1 MNDFTAF
8 RESPAYRGNIH
19 CHSTVSDGALTP
31 HELVRRY
38 REHGWSFLALSEH
51 NTWSDYGGSLD
62 SNDFITI
69 PAMELSVLWYKE
81 EGSPSLI
88 KAHHIQ
94 LLADH
99 GQGPYKHMEVVDFPK
114 LHGPDADFV
123 GLVQA
128 VIDAHKGMVIGI
140 NHPSWSRVLDSDML
154 SRQPSI
160 SLANASVSTS
170 ARGIRLQPDTT
181 VRYAVSPMGQNTLR
195 TAENGE
201 FFITLED
208 GTIVHLNYNTTLRY
222 PEHFSSKERMVF
234 LEGEAYFEVAPNAE
248 QPFLVNTTR
257 GCIQV
262 LGTAFNVRDYVE
274 EKKVVTVLESGKVRY
289 TTAGKQQESRELRP
303 GFLLEDAEGQQLHAR
318 QVNTRLYTEWRNG
331 KYIFENASVEE
342 IMSTLQRWYN
352 IDVIYAD
359 EKVKQLHFTG
369 DLERYETFD
378 IFLHFME
385 TGGDIRFQIKDNI
398 VIVNKK

>member
-1 MNDFTAF
+1 MKKELPDILSDLIYKDFL
-8 RESPAYRGNIH
+8 
-19 CHSTVSDGALTP
+19 GALTEKERQ
-31 HELVRRY
+31 ELAALVKRYPITVADRAVLRARMEEEEPFNAREAYLEFVRRT
-38 REHGWSFLALSEH
+38 RRRIILRRLRNAAAIALLIGCGGMAWWFYQPATPVKAPVEMATVQPILPGSSRAVITLSNGERIELE
-51 NTWSDYGGSLD
+51 NLNRQLQESNGTRIEAANGSLIY
-62 SNDFITI
+62 S
-69 PAMELSVLWYKE
+69 
-81 EGSPSLI
+81 
-88 KAHHIQ
+88 
-94 LLADH
+94 
-99 GQGPYKHMEVVDFPK
+99 
-114 LHGPDADFV
+114 
-123 GLVQA
+123 
-128 VIDAHKGMVIGI
+128 
-140 NHPSWSRVLDSDML
+140 
-154 SRQPSI
+154 
-160 SLANASVSTS
+160 
-170 ARGIRLQPDTT
+170 DTT
-181 VRYAVSPMGQNTLR
+181 QSQETLYNEIAIPR
-195 TAENGE
+195 GGE
-201 FFITLED
+201 FHLTMAD
-208 GTIVHLNYNTTLRY
+208 GTQVWLNADTRLKY
-222 PEHFSSKERMVF
+222 PVNFNGKTREVF
-234 LEGEAYFEVAPNAE
+234 LQGEAYFEVAPNAE

-262 LGTAFNVRDYVE
+262 LGTAFNVRDYAE

-303 GFLLEDAEGQQLHAR
+303 GFLLEDAEGQHLHAR

-378 IFLHFME
+378 VFLHFME

>member
-1 MNDFTAF
+1 MKKELPDILSDLIYKDFL
-8 RESPAYRGNIH
+8 
-19 CHSTVSDGALTP
+19 GALTEKERQ
-31 HELVRRY
+31 ELAALVKRYPITVADRAVLRARMEEEEPFNAREAYLEFVRRT
-38 REHGWSFLALSEH
+38 RRRIIFRRLRIAAAIALLIGCGGMAWWFYQPATPVKAPVEMATVQPILPGSSRAVITLSNGERIELE
-51 NTWSDYGGSLD
+51 NLNRQLQESNGTRIEAANGSLIY
-62 SNDFITI
+62 S
-69 PAMELSVLWYKE
+69 
-81 EGSPSLI
+81 
-88 KAHHIQ
+88 
-94 LLADH
+94 
-99 GQGPYKHMEVVDFPK
+99 
-114 LHGPDADFV
+114 
-123 GLVQA
+123 
-128 VIDAHKGMVIGI
+128 
-140 NHPSWSRVLDSDML
+140 
-154 SRQPSI
+154 
-160 SLANASVSTS
+160 
-170 ARGIRLQPDTT
+170 DTT
-181 VRYAVSPMGQNTLR
+181 QSQETLYNEIAIPR
-195 TAENGE
+195 GGE
-201 FFITLED
+201 FHLTMAD
-208 GTIVHLNYNTTLRY
+208 GTQVWLNADTRLKY
-222 PEHFSSKERMVF
+222 PVNFNGKTREVF
-234 LEGEAYFEVAPNAE
+234 LQGEAYFEVAPNAE

-262 LGTAFNVRDYVE
+262 LGTAFNVRDYAE

-303 GFLLEDAEGQQLHAR
+303 GFLLEDAEGQHLHAR

-378 IFLHFME
+378 VFLHFME

>member
-1 MNDFTAF
+1 MKKELPDILSDLIYKDFL
-8 RESPAYRGNIH
+8 
-19 CHSTVSDGALTP
+19 GALTEKERQ
-31 HELVRRY
+31 ELATLVKRYPITVADRAVLRARMEEEEPFNAREAYLEFVRRT
-38 REHGWSFLALSEH
+38 RRRIIFRRLRIAAAIALLIGCGGMAWWFYQPATPVKAPVEMATVQPILPGSSRAVITLSNGERIELE
-51 NTWSDYGGSLD
+51 NLNRQLQESNGTRIEAANGSLIY
-62 SNDFITI
+62 S
-69 PAMELSVLWYKE
+69 
-81 EGSPSLI
+81 
-88 KAHHIQ
+88 
-94 LLADH
+94 
-99 GQGPYKHMEVVDFPK
+99 
-114 LHGPDADFV
+114 
-123 GLVQA
+123 
-128 VIDAHKGMVIGI
+128 
-140 NHPSWSRVLDSDML
+140 
-154 SRQPSI
+154 
-160 SLANASVSTS
+160 
-170 ARGIRLQPDTT
+170 DTT
-181 VRYAVSPMGQNTLR
+181 QSQETLYNEIAIPR
-195 TAENGE
+195 GGE
-201 FFITLED
+201 FHLTMAD
-208 GTIVHLNYNTTLRY
+208 GTQVWLNADTRLKY
-222 PEHFSSKERMVF
+222 PVNFNGKTREVF
-234 LEGEAYFEVAPNAE
+234 LQGEAYFEVAPNAE

-262 LGTAFNVRDYVE
+262 LGTAFNVRDYAE

-303 GFLLEDAEGQQLHAR
+303 GFLLEDAEGQHLHAR

-378 IFLHFME
+378 VFLHFME

>member
-1 MNDFTAF
+1 MKKELPDILSDLIYKDFL
-8 RESPAYRGNIH
+8 
-19 CHSTVSDGALTP
+19 GALTEKERQ
-31 HELVRRY
+31 ELAALIKRYPITVADRAVLRARMEEEEPFNAREAYLEFVRRT
-38 REHGWSFLALSEH
+38 RRRIILRRLRNAAAIALLIGCGGMAWWFYQPATPVKAPVEMATVQPILPGSSKAVITLSNGERIELE
-51 NTWSDYGGSLD
+51 NLNRQLQESNGTRIEAANGSLIY
-62 SNDFITI
+62 S
-69 PAMELSVLWYKE
+69 
-81 EGSPSLI
+81 
-88 KAHHIQ
+88 
-94 LLADH
+94 
-99 GQGPYKHMEVVDFPK
+99 
-114 LHGPDADFV
+114 
-123 GLVQA
+123 
-128 VIDAHKGMVIGI
+128 
-140 NHPSWSRVLDSDML
+140 
-154 SRQPSI
+154 
-160 SLANASVSTS
+160 
-170 ARGIRLQPDTT
+170 DTT
-181 VRYAVSPMGQNTLR
+181 QSQETLYNEIAIPR
-195 TAENGE
+195 GGE
-201 FFITLED
+201 FHLTMAD
-208 GTIVHLNYNTTLRY
+208 GTQVWLNADTRLKY
-222 PEHFSSKERMVF
+222 PVNFNGKTREVF
-234 LEGEAYFEVAPNAE
+234 LQGEAYFEVAPNAE

-262 LGTAFNVRDYVE
+262 LGTAFNVRDYAE

-303 GFLLEDAEGQQLHAR
+303 GFLLEDVEGQHLHAR

-378 IFLHFME
+378 VFLHFME

>member
-1 MNDFTAF
+1 MKKELPDILSDLIYKDFL
-8 RESPAYRGNIH
+8 
-19 CHSTVSDGALTP
+19 GALTEKERQ
-31 HELVRRY
+31 ELAALIKRYPITVADRAVLRARMEEEEPFNAREAYLEFVRRT
-38 REHGWSFLALSEH
+38 RRRIIFRRLRIAAAIALLIGCGGMAWWFYQPATPVKAPVEMATVQPILPGSSKAVITLSNGERIELE
-51 NTWSDYGGSLD
+51 NLNRQLQESNGTRIEAANGSLTY
-62 SNDFITI
+62 S
-69 PAMELSVLWYKE
+69 
-81 EGSPSLI
+81 
-88 KAHHIQ
+88 
-94 LLADH
+94 
-99 GQGPYKHMEVVDFPK
+99 
-114 LHGPDADFV
+114 
-123 GLVQA
+123 
-128 VIDAHKGMVIGI
+128 
-140 NHPSWSRVLDSDML
+140 
-154 SRQPSI
+154 
-160 SLANASVSTS
+160 
-170 ARGIRLQPDTT
+170 DTT
-181 VRYAVSPMGQNTLR
+181 QSQETLYNEIAIPR
-195 TAENGE
+195 GGE
-201 FFITLED
+201 FHLTMAD
-208 GTIVHLNYNTTLRY
+208 GTQVWLNADTRLKY
-222 PEHFSSKERMVF
+222 PVNFNGKTREVF
-234 LEGEAYFEVAPNAE
+234 LQGEAYFEVAPNAE

-262 LGTAFNVRDYVE
+262 LGTAFNVKDYAE

-303 GFLLEDAEGQQLHAR
+303 GFLLEDAEGQHLHAR

>member
-1 MNDFTAF
+1 MKKELPDILSDLIYKDFL
-8 RESPAYRGNIH
+8 
-19 CHSTVSDGALTP
+19 GALTEKERQ
-31 HELVRRY
+31 ELAALIKRYPITVADRAVLRARMEEEEPFNAREAYLEFVRRT
-38 REHGWSFLALSEH
+38 RRRIIFRRLRIAAAIALLIGCGGMAWWFYQPATPVKAPVEMATVQPILPGSSKAVITLSNGECIELE
-51 NTWSDYGGSLD
+51 NLNRQLQESNGTRIEAANGSLIY
-62 SNDFITI
+62 S
-69 PAMELSVLWYKE
+69 
-81 EGSPSLI
+81 
-88 KAHHIQ
+88 
-94 LLADH
+94 
-99 GQGPYKHMEVVDFPK
+99 
-114 LHGPDADFV
+114 
-123 GLVQA
+123 
-128 VIDAHKGMVIGI
+128 
-140 NHPSWSRVLDSDML
+140 
-154 SRQPSI
+154 
-160 SLANASVSTS
+160 
-170 ARGIRLQPDTT
+170 DTT
-181 VRYAVSPMGQNTLR
+181 QSQETLYNEIAIPR
-195 TAENGE
+195 GGE
-201 FFITLED
+201 FHLTMAD
-208 GTIVHLNYNTTLRY
+208 GTQVWLNADTRLKY
-222 PEHFSSKERMVF
+222 PVNFNGKTREVF
-234 LEGEAYFEVAPNAE
+234 LQGEAYFEVAPNAE

-262 LGTAFNVRDYVE
+262 LGTAFNVRDYAE

-289 TTAGKQQESRELRP
+289 TTAGELQESRELRP
-303 GFLLEDAEGQQLHAR
+303 GFLLEDAEGQHLHAR

>member
-1 MNDFTAF
+1 MKKELPDILSDLIYKDFL
-8 RESPAYRGNIH
+8 
-19 CHSTVSDGALTP
+19 GALTEKERQ
-31 HELVRRY
+31 ELAALVKRYPITVADRAVLRARMEEEEPFNAREAYLEFVRRT
-38 REHGWSFLALSEH
+38 RRRIIFRRLRIAAAIALLIGCVGMAWWFYQPATPVKAPVEMATVQPILPGSSRAVITLSNGERIELE
-51 NTWSDYGGSLD
+51 NLNRQLQESNGTRIEAANGSLIY
-62 SNDFITI
+62 S
-69 PAMELSVLWYKE
+69 
-81 EGSPSLI
+81 
-88 KAHHIQ
+88 
-94 LLADH
+94 
-99 GQGPYKHMEVVDFPK
+99 
-114 LHGPDADFV
+114 
-123 GLVQA
+123 
-128 VIDAHKGMVIGI
+128 
-140 NHPSWSRVLDSDML
+140 
-154 SRQPSI
+154 
-160 SLANASVSTS
+160 
-170 ARGIRLQPDTT
+170 DTT
-181 VRYAVSPMGQNTLR
+181 QSQETLYNEIAIPR
-195 TAENGE
+195 GGE
-201 FFITLED
+201 FHLTMAD
-208 GTIVHLNYNTTLRY
+208 GTQVWLNADTRLKY
-222 PEHFSSKERMVF
+222 PVNFNGKTREVF
-234 LEGEAYFEVAPNAE
+234 LQGEAYFEVAPNAE

-262 LGTAFNVRDYVE
+262 LGTAFNVRDYAE

-303 GFLLEDAEGQQLHAR
+303 GFLLEDAEGQHLHAR

-378 IFLHFME
+378 VFLHFME

>member
-1 MNDFTAF
+1 MKKELPDILSDLIYKDFL
-8 RESPAYRGNIH
+8 
-19 CHSTVSDGALTP
+19 GALTEKERQ
-31 HELVRRY
+31 ELAALIKRYPITVADRAVLRARMEEEEPFNAREAYLEFVRRT
-38 REHGWSFLALSEH
+38 RRRIILRRLRNAAAIALLIGCGGMAWWFYQPATPVKAPVEMATVQPILPGSSKAVITLSNGERIELE
-51 NTWSDYGGSLD
+51 NLNRQLQESNGTRIEAANGSLTY
-62 SNDFITI
+62 S
-69 PAMELSVLWYKE
+69 
-81 EGSPSLI
+81 
-88 KAHHIQ
+88 
-94 LLADH
+94 
-99 GQGPYKHMEVVDFPK
+99 
-114 LHGPDADFV
+114 
-123 GLVQA
+123 
-128 VIDAHKGMVIGI
+128 
-140 NHPSWSRVLDSDML
+140 
-154 SRQPSI
+154 
-160 SLANASVSTS
+160 
-170 ARGIRLQPDTT
+170 DTT
-181 VRYAVSPMGQNTLR
+181 QSQETLYNEIAIPR
-195 TAENGE
+195 GGE
-201 FFITLED
+201 FHLTMAD
-208 GTIVHLNYNTTLRY
+208 GTQVWLNADTRLKY
-222 PEHFSSKERMVF
+222 PVNFNGKTREVF
-234 LEGEAYFEVAPNAE
+234 LQGEAYFEVAPNAE

-289 TTAGKQQESRELRP
+289 TTTGKQQESRELRP
-303 GFLLEDAEGQQLHAR
+303 GFLLEDAEGQHLHAR

>member
-1 MNDFTAF
+1 MKKELPDILSDLIYKDFL
-8 RESPAYRGNIH
+8 
-19 CHSTVSDGALTP
+19 GALTEKERQ
-31 HELVRRY
+31 ELAALIKRYPITAADRAVLRARMEEEEPFNAREAYLEFVRRT
-38 REHGWSFLALSEH
+38 RRRIIFRRLRIAAAIALLIGCGGMAWWFYQPATPVKAPVEMATVQPILPGSSKAVITLSNGERIELE
-51 NTWSDYGGSLD
+51 NLNRQLQESNGTRIEAANGSLTY
-62 SNDFITI
+62 S
-69 PAMELSVLWYKE
+69 
-81 EGSPSLI
+81 
-88 KAHHIQ
+88 
-94 LLADH
+94 
-99 GQGPYKHMEVVDFPK
+99 
-114 LHGPDADFV
+114 
-123 GLVQA
+123 
-128 VIDAHKGMVIGI
+128 
-140 NHPSWSRVLDSDML
+140 
-154 SRQPSI
+154 
-160 SLANASVSTS
+160 
-170 ARGIRLQPDTT
+170 DTT
-181 VRYAVSPMGQNTLR
+181 QSQETLYNEIAIPR
-195 TAENGE
+195 GGE
-201 FFITLED
+201 FHLTMAD
-208 GTIVHLNYNTTLRY
+208 GTQVWLNADTRLKY
-222 PEHFSSKERMVF
+222 PVNFNGKTREVF
-234 LEGEAYFEVAPNAE
+234 LQGEAYFEVAPNAE

-262 LGTAFNVRDYVE
+262 LGTAFNVRDYAE

-303 GFLLEDAEGQQLHAR
+303 GFLLEDAEGQHLHAR

-378 IFLHFME
+378 VFLHFME